1 MKGIILAAGY
11 ATRLYPLTK
20 DKSKP
25 LLPVKDKPIIDY
37 ILGKIEGLADLD
49 TVYVV
54 TNNKFYNDYVKW
66 SENSPFSKNIVIVND
81 NTLEDETKL
90 GAIGDI
96 DYVLKSQ
103 GIDDDI
109 LIIAGDNLFNF
120 NIESFVEKGYN
131 VKPSASM
138 GVYDIQDIKAA
149 HLYGI
154 VALDESGLIVEFQ
167 EKPDEPKSTLAAV
180 GIYFLPKD
188 IARLTT
194 NYLSEGNSPDQPGHF
209 MTWLSEQ
216 GKLYG
221 FELVGDWY
229 DIGSIESYNKANEF
243 YEEDNRA

>member
-25 LLPVKDKPIIDY
+25 LLAVKGEPIIDY
-37 ILGKIEGLADLD
+37 ILRKIEGIADLD
-49 TVYVV
+49 RVYVV
-54 TNNKFYNDYVKW
+54 TNNKFYNDYVEW
-66 SENSPFSKNIVIVND
+66 SASSPFSKEIVIVND

-103 GIDDDI
+103 NIDDDI

-120 NIESFVEKGYN
+120 NIESFIKKGYN

-138 GVYDIQDIKAA
+138 GVYDIKDIKTAS
-149 HLYGI
+149 LYGI
-154 VALDESGLIVEFQ
+154 VALDEKGLIVEFQ
-167 EKPDEPKSTLAAV
+167 EKPDNPKSTLAAV
-180 GIYFLPKD
+180 GIYFLPKN
-188 IARLTT
+188 IARSIT
-194 NYLSEGNSPDQPGHF
+194 NYLSEGNSSDQPGHF
-209 MTWLSEQ
+209 MTWLSKQ

-221 FELVGDWY
+221 FELTGDWY
-229 DIGSIESYNKANEF
+229 DIGSIESYNKANES
-243 YEEDNRA
+243 YKEG

>member
-25 LLPVKDKPIIDY
+25 LLPVQEKPIIDY
-37 ILGKIEGLADLD
+37 ILKKMEGLTDLD
-49 TVYVV
+49 KVYVV
-54 TNNKFYNDYVKW
+54 TNNKFYNGYVEW
-66 SENSPFSKNIVIVND
+66 SANSPFSKEIVIVND

-96 DYVLKSQ
+96 DYVMKSQ
-103 GIDDDI
+103 GIDDDV

-120 NIESFVEKGYN
+120 NIESFIKKGYN

-138 GVYDIQDIKAA
+138 GVYDIKDIKAA

-154 VALDESGLIVEFQ
+154 VALDENGLIIEFQ

-188 IARLTT
+188 IARLITD
-194 NYLSEGNSPDQPGHF
+194 YLSEGNSSDQPGHF
-209 MTWLSEQ
+209 MTWLSKQ

-229 DIGSIESYNKANEF
+229 DIGSIESYNKANES
-243 YEEDNRA
+243 YKED

>member
-25 LLPVKDKPIIDY
+25 LLAVKGEPIIDY
-37 ILGKIEGLADLD
+37 ILGKIEGITDLD
-49 TVYVV
+49 RVYVV
-54 TNNKFYNDYVKW
+54 TNNKFYDDYVEW
-66 SENSPFSKNIVIVND
+66 SASSPFSKEIVIVND

-103 GIDDDI
+103 NIDDDI

-120 NIESFVEKGYN
+120 NIESFIKKGYN

-138 GVYDIQDIKAA
+138 GVYDIKDIKTAS
-149 HLYGI
+149 LYGI
-154 VALDESGLIVEFQ
+154 VALDEKGLIVEFQ
-167 EKPDEPKSTLAAV
+167 EKPDNPKSTLAAV
-180 GIYFLPKD
+180 GIYFLPKN
-188 IARLTT
+188 IARSIT
-194 NYLSEGNSPDQPGHF
+194 NYLSEGNSSDQPGHF
-209 MTWLSEQ
+209 MTWLSKQ

-221 FELVGDWY
+221 FELTGDWY
-229 DIGSIESYNKANEF
+229 DIGSIESYNKANES
-243 YEEDNRA
+243 YKEG